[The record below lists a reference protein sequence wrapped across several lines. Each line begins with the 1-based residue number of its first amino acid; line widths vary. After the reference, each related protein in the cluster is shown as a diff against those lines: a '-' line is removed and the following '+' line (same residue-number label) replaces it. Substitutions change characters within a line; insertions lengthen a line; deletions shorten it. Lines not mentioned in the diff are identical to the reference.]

1 MWQTSGGAGS
11 VLLPDLSGVIWGLSL
26 QVFVELHIQVVCISV
41 CIGYYQHCAGAC
53 WPWSCQCVSESWLCH
68 LFPAPQSV
76 TGRQLESSPGGNAYT
91 TVIAHHHKP
100 GLSLFL
106 ESWLN
111 STPLVEYNNPF
122 FKKLAYFG
130 DVFLQGWIHSTI
142 SKQTAFRK
150 KILTRTLQWKK
161 QLDEEKGLGELWNVW
176 GS

>member
-41 CIGYYQHCAGAC
+41 CIDYHQRCAGAC
-53 WPWSCQCVSESWLCH
+53 WPCSCQCVSESWLCH

-111 STPLVEYNNPF
+111 STSLVEYNNPF
-122 FKKLAYFG
+122 FKIWPQSWLISEMFFCKAEYIQQFQSKLHSEKKSW
-130 DVFLQGWIHSTI
+130 QGLCSER
-142 SKQTAFRK
+142 S
-150 KILTRTLQWKK
+150 
-161 QLDEEKGLGELWNVW
+161 
-176 GS
+176 S